1 MKSEFSDTQLLLQNT
16 LREYLT
22 REIEPLVSDMEE
34 GSLLPYEPV
43 RKLVRDLGLGE
54 ETGDFASLLADSAPE
69 DHLGLFLPRI
79 IPIELARVC
88 GGLCLSHGASVGLA
102 GGVIEGRGTPEQ
114 KERWG
119 LPIKRCEHIASW
131 CLTEPGAGSAAIRDM
146 KTRAVR
152 DGEHYVLNGSKTF
165 ITNAPYADVFI
176 VYAKLRAEGEATSR
190 TKGET
195 DTVQAFIVE
204 REDPGVETGPPFKKM
219 GFRSS
224 PTGEV
229 FLQDCRIPADR
240 LLGGGIGERD
250 HVRSSLATERV
261 GLQLISYGIMERAF
275 DIALEYSRERHQ
287 GGQAIGT
294 YQLIQRRLARMYMAL
309 YSARTIIFS
318 DVHAGRRL
326 PASVADICVGKLYIA
341 EMASWVT
348 QEAIH
353 ILAGNGYMEE
363 YVVERLARDAKL
375 MELGGGTTE
384 IQELTAGR
392 WLFEHHGR

>member
-1 MKSEFSDTQLLLQNT
+1 MESEFNDTQLLIKKT
-16 LREYLT
+16 LRDYLE
-22 REIEPLVSDMEE
+22 REIEPLVADMED
-34 GSLLPYEPV
+34 GKLLCYEPI
-43 RKLVRDLGLGE
+43 RQMMGDLGLGDE
-54 ETGDFASLLADSAPE
+54 AGEFSALLAESSPE

-79 IPIELARVC
+79 LPIEIARVC
-88 GGLCLSHGASVGLA
+88 GGLCLSWGASVGLA
-102 GGVIEGRGTPEQ
+102 GGALDARGTKEQ

-119 LPIKRCEHIASW
+119 TPIRRFERIAAW

-146 KTRAVR
+146 KTRALP
-152 DGEHYVLNGSKTF
+152 DGDHYVLNGTKTF
-165 ITNAPYADVFI
+165 ITNAPYADIFVI
-176 VYAKLRAEGEATSR
+176 YAKLQHEGES
-190 TKGET
+190 ES
-195 DTVQAFIVE
+195 VQPFIVE
-204 REDPGVETGPPFKKM
+204 REDPGVETGQPFKKM

-240 LLGGGIGERD
+240 LVGGGVRDRD
-250 HVRSSLATERV
+250 HVRSSLASERI

-275 DIALEYSRERHQ
+275 DIAVEYSRDRHQ

-294 YQLIQRRLARMYMAL
+294 YQLIQRRLARMYTAL
-309 YSARTIIFS
+309 HNARTIVYS

-326 PASVADICVGKLYIA
+326 PGSVADICVGKLYIG

-384 IQELTAGR
+384 IQELTAGQ
-392 WLFEHHGR
+392 WLFEHYGR

>member
-1 MKSEFSDTQLLLQNT
+1 MQPTQAEYSDTQALIQQT
-16 LREYLT
+16 LRDYLT
-22 REIEPLVSDMEE
+22 REIDPLVPDMEE
-34 GSLLPYEPV
+34 GKLLPYEPI
-43 RKLVRDLGLGE
+43 RKMVRDLGIGE
-54 ETGDFASLLADSAPE
+54 SGGEFASLLADSAPE
-69 DHLGLFLPRI
+69 DQLGLFLPRI
-79 IPIELARVC
+79 IPIEIARVC

-102 GGVIEGRGTPEQ
+102 GGALDKRGTPEQ
-114 KERWG
+114 QERWG
-119 LPIKRCEHIASW
+119 LPIKRFERIGAW

-146 KTRAVR
+146 KTRAVL

-176 VYAKLRAEGEATSR
+176 VYAKDEA
-190 TKGET
+190 

-204 REDPGVETGPPFKKM
+204 REDPGIETGQPFKKM

-240 LLGGGIGERD
+240 LLGGGIRERD
-250 HVRSSLATERV
+250 HVRSSLASERI

-294 YQLIQRRLARMYMAL
+294 YQLIQRRLARMYTAL
-309 YSARTIIFS
+309 YNSRVVVFAE
-318 DVHAGRRL
+318 VHAGRRL

-392 WLFEHHGR
+392 WLFEHYGR